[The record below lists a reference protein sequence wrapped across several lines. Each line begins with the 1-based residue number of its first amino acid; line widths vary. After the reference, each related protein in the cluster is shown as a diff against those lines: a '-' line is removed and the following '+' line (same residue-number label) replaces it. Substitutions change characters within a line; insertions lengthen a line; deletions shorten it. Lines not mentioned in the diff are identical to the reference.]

1 MFSQIFGHSVM
12 QQVYTKKLIIR
23 LPLLTTGTE
32 IPPNIMPRMQDVR
45 TFIFIEFTECGFFFN
60 VISEVEFPCVP

>member
-1 MFSQIFGHSVM
+1 M

-23 LPLLTTGTE
+23 LLLLTTGTE